1 MNRYDDPIGQNRN
14 SEDAF
19 TKLRNIER
27 NEEELLRRNQN
38 SEVETALTGEQI
50 DQLNEKYDLLHMTCE
65 EQELLIKELNEI
77 GILTKEDCGA
87 FSVTGENIFE
97 SLKKQVS
104 SNINLLY
111 QMAIAGRDSKLPIE
125 HIKGQQKIL
134 DILEQLQAG

>member
-1 MNRYDDPIGQNRN
+1 MNRYVDPSGQNKN

-27 NEEELLRRNQN
+27 NEEEQLRRNHN
-38 SEVETALTGEQI
+38 SEMETTLSEEQI
-50 DQLNEKYDLLHMTCE
+50 DLLKEKYDLLHMTCE
-65 EQELLIKELNEI
+65 EQELLMKELNEI
-77 GILTKEDCGA
+77 GILTKEECRA
-87 FSVTGENIFE
+87 FSATGENIFV
-97 SLKKQVS
+97 SLKEQVS